1 MKITS
6 VEQEIRRREQWML
19 RGKHP
24 VCKAL
29 YLAALAALILLGG
42 IIRIACLGSSI
53 QLELHRCLAPVGVGS
68 VTFFLLR
75 RYPILRLLRDHPGI
89 GAMLLCYLLGLLCV
103 LFYRSDYRKS
113 ISTWPTFMF
122 ISVLIVAAVAF
133 AMQGYRRCTPFF
145 VVGAAAIV
153 ALLSLGMGNSFY
165 AMLALLLA
173 LVLGCIAAYSGAT
186 VQKRL
191 WCLCVIG
198 VWLLTVLGFA
208 VVSNDFCLGVF
219 GGFTDFSV
227 SPLDP
232 QGIGKYYG
240 ILRACRFFGTSET
253 GALSESAQCGVML
266 TAAVKLGWG
275 LFALLV
281 GLMVMVLVTGMI
293 LTVQWKGMT
302 RLLGAGAMLS
312 LLYVFL
318 GEPMRAFG
326 IESPFLYAIPFLSGD
341 AYAST
346 MTLLTALLVFPFE
359 RESVYPFRTSFLY
372 RELEEVHHYLLPGR
386 EEKASCMVM
395 RSLPLPDWEIDLS
408 DLFEG
413 QDNLIHLKEN
423 ELFVHLQGK
432 DHCTICRYY
441 GAIWEVA
448 RTFEQLSF
456 RGEYAAVKITANR
469 KAKMQAL
476 LHYAGK
482 LAATTLTDNTGC
494 CVGIDNTLENDTV
507 SVHMVIV

>member
-53 QLELHRCLAPVGVGS
+53 QLELHRCLAPVAVGA

-153 ALLSLGMGNSFY
+153 ALLSLGMGNSFS

-346 MTLLTALLVFPFE
+346 MTLLTVLLVFPFE
-359 RESVYPFRTSFLY
+359 RLTIKSQARNAEERQKFRRFKRGIAKLTSFWT
-372 RELEEVHHYLLPGR
+372 P
-386 EEKASCMVM
+386 
-395 RSLPLPDWEIDLS
+395 
-408 DLFEG
+408 
-413 QDNLIHLKEN
+413 
-423 ELFVHLQGK
+423 
-432 DHCTICRYY
+432 T
-441 GAIWEVA
+441 
-448 RTFEQLSF
+448 
-456 RGEYAAVKITANR
+456 
-469 KAKMQAL
+469 
-476 LHYAGK
+476 
-482 LAATTLTDNTGC
+482 
-494 CVGIDNTLENDTV
+494 
-507 SVHMVIV
+507 